1 MEKVFAKN
9 MSRKSVTSIDG
20 VELGIAVN
28 IIINTRTGELKDLV
42 VKPNHATDTKFK
54 MKGNIMYIPFA
65 SVRSVR
71 DHVIIDTKLAESLS
85 EE

>member
-1 MEKVFAKN
+1 MEKVFAKS
-9 MSRKSVTSIDG
+9 MSRKSVTSMDG
-20 VELGIAVN
+20 VELGMAVN
-28 IIINTRTGELKDLV
+28 IIINTGTGELKDLV

-65 SVRSVR
+65 SVRSAR
-71 DHVIIDTKLAESLS
+71 DYIIIDTKLAESLS